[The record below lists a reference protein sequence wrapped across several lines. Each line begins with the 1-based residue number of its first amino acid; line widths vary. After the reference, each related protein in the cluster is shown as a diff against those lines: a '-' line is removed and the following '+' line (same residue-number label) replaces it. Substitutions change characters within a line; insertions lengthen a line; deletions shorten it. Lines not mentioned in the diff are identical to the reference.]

1 MYPDKIIEE
10 FSNWLNETVTWT
22 LGHVTTLPIIAQILA
37 ILIIFLLA
45 YSAHRKLRIQL
56 DSWVRSTN
64 LPGVL
69 RSISIAI
76 IPQVGGLTFIILTW
90 IVAGVFE
97 KIPEIATSGLMEV
110 IASLV
115 TAWVIITISSLVV
128 ANHMLARF
136 VAISAWSIAA
146 LNILGLLTP
155 TINTLRGFTFSM
167 GSAKVSLLDLLG
179 GIVLLIILVWIAL
192 AITRAIDRRLA
203 GMVGI
208 TPRARVLIIKLSRST
223 LVVVAVLVALPTM
236 GLNFG
241 ALAVFSGAL
250 GVGVGIGL
258 QKQVS
263 NLLSGVSLL
272 LDKSIKPGDVI
283 EVGQTFGWV
292 REMTARYV
300 GVITRDNKEILIP
313 NDDFVVNQVINW
325 SHSDR
330 KVRMEIKFGVSYNS
344 DPHSVR
350 RLAVMAAKTPERV
363 ANAPEPMCHVI
374 AFGDSSI
381 DFVLRFWIN
390 DPEEGVTNVKGHVF
404 LALWDLLKENGI
416 EIPFPHRQVILDQ
429 AALDGL
435 SNRSSST

>member
-1 MYPDKIIEE
+1 MNLDNITEQL
-10 FSNWLNETVTWT
+10 SNWLNETVTWT

-167 GSAKVSLLDLLG
+167 G
-179 GIVLLIILVWIAL
+179 
-192 AITRAIDRRLA
+192 
-203 GMVGI
+203 
-208 TPRARVLIIKLSRST
+208 
-223 LVVVAVLVALPTM
+223 
-236 GLNFG
+236 
-241 ALAVFSGAL
+241 
-250 GVGVGIGL
+250 
-258 QKQVS
+258 
-263 NLLSGVSLL
+263 
-272 LDKSIKPGDVI
+272 
-283 EVGQTFGWV
+283 
-292 REMTARYV
+292 
-300 GVITRDNKEILIP
+300 
-313 NDDFVVNQVINW
+313 
-325 SHSDR
+325 
-330 KVRMEIKFGVSYNS
+330 
-344 DPHSVR
+344 
-350 RLAVMAAKTPERV
+350 
-363 ANAPEPMCHVI
+363 
-374 AFGDSSI
+374 
-381 DFVLRFWIN
+381 
-390 DPEEGVTNVKGHVF
+390 
-404 LALWDLLKENGI
+404 
-416 EIPFPHRQVILDQ
+416 
-429 AALDGL
+429 
-435 SNRSSST
+435 

>member
-1 MYPDKIIEE
+1 
-10 FSNWLNETVTWT
+10 
-22 LGHVTTLPIIAQILA
+22 
-37 ILIIFLLA
+37 
-45 YSAHRKLRIQL
+45 
-56 DSWVRSTN
+56 
-64 LPGVL
+64 
-69 RSISIAI
+69 
-76 IPQVGGLTFIILTW
+76 
-90 IVAGVFE
+90 
-97 KIPEIATSGLMEV
+97 
-110 IASLV
+110 
-115 TAWVIITISSLVV
+115 
-128 ANHMLARF
+128 
-136 VAISAWSIAA
+136 
-146 LNILGLLTP
+146 
-155 TINTLRGFTFSM
+155 
-167 GSAKVSLLDLLG
+167 
-179 GIVLLIILVWIAL
+179 
-192 AITRAIDRRLA
+192 
-203 GMVGI
+203 MVGI

-363 ANAPEPMCHVI
+363 ANDPEPMCHVI